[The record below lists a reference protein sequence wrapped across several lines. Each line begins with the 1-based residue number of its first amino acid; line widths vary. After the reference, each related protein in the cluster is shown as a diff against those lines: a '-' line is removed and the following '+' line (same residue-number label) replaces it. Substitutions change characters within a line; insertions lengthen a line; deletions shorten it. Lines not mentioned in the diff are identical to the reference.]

1 MKSMYYS
8 TLVFVNLVAIF
19 GIFETCPK
27 RSLGSLEKLWV
38 VSSEA
43 HVSFENGSGFKNNA
57 ENQLNSCT
65 IVHGFLSIW
74 LRFSEFTKLA
84 QNIP

>member
-8 TLVFVNLVAIF
+8 LWVFVNLGLIF

-27 RSLGSLEKLWV
+27 RSLSSPEQLCV

-43 HVSFENGSGFKNNA
+43 HVSFES
-57 ENQLNSCT
+57 L
-65 IVHGFLSIW
+65 
-74 LRFSEFTKLA
+74 
-84 QNIP
+84 